1 MNLVDP
7 TRPTRERRAQM
18 KAISSAL
25 AALVLTLVAL
35 PALHAETPPEQVKDA
50 GAIKLTTDLL
60 DKMEAFIKAV
70 GEDSAAKAELDEI
83 GKDPAVNKDQD
94 AWAAAITAKCPKTSA
109 HLKTAGLTGGEFTK
123 GISAIMACAMSE
135 DMAKSDNET
144 AKANAEF
151 VKANNA
157 RAEKIFGSFM
167 ELSMPKP

>member
-1 MNLVDP
+1 
-7 TRPTRERRAQM
+7 M
-18 KAISSAL
+18 KASLSAL
-25 AALVLTLVAL
+25 AAIVLTLLAVVAA
-35 PALHAETPPEQVKDA
+35 PALRAETPPEQVKDA
-50 GAIKLTTDLL
+50 GAIKLTTDLF

-70 GEDSAAKAELDEI
+70 GADDAAKAELTEI
-83 GKDPAVNKDQD
+83 GKDPAVSQSQD
-94 AWAAAITAKCPKTSA
+94 AWAAALTAKCPKTSA
-109 HLKTAGLTGGEFTK
+109 LLKTAGITAGDFTK

-167 ELSMPKP
+167 ELNAPKSP

>member
-1 MNLVDP
+1 
-7 TRPTRERRAQM
+7 M
-18 KAISSAL
+18 KALSSAL
-25 AALVLTLVAL
+25 AALVLIAFSAA
-35 PALHAETPPEQVKDA
+35 PALRAETPPDQVKDA

-60 DKMEAFIKAV
+60 DKMEAFIQAV
-70 GEDSAAKAELDEI
+70 SGDAAAKAELDEI
-83 GKDPAVNKDQD
+83 GKDPAVAKDQD
-94 AWAAAITAKCPKTSA
+94 AWAAAITSKCPKASA

-151 VKANNA
+151 VKANNT

-167 ELSMPKP
+167 ELSMPAKQ